1 MKPFLFDEFDT
12 KSAAAW
18 KQKIQ
23 VDLKGLDYND
33 TLLWKT
39 EEDIVVK
46 PFYTVAD
53 RKALPIDLPTSSFAV
68 CQTIFVHNE
77 EIANSLAVDALKRGA
92 NALQFIANKKFD
104 CVALLKKIDLTT
116 TKIFFKLHFLD
127 EKFVEKL
134 SKFTAVAKPFFQID
148 ILGNLAE
155 TGNWYDNL
163 KADFKILNAISKT
176 TPQAICVDV
185 SLYENAGAGCVQQL
199 AYALSH
205 TNEYLENLAEG
216 AVKNIHFIFSVRGNY
231 FFEIAKLRAFRIL
244 VKALFKEYNHT
255 DSQVEIFVQPSLRNK
270 TIFDYNVNMLRTT
283 SECMSAIL
291 GGASTISNISY
302 DAVYHKSNEFGE
314 RIARNQ
320 LLILKE
326 EAGFK
331 DGQFFAE
338 GSYYIESISNQLAAK
353 GLALFQQLEK
363 KGGFL
368 KLLKDGVIQQKITE
382 KARKEQASFDAQE
395 LRLLGTNLHA
405 NSSNKMLADM
415 ELYPF
420 VKKRNIK
427 TLLIP
432 ITRNRLSETYE
443 KERLEKEKKSLQEQ
457 QIKTSNG

>member
-1 MKPFLFDEFDT
+1 MKPFLFQEFDT
-12 KSAAAW
+12 RSAAAW

-23 VDLKGLDYND
+23 VDLKGLDYNE

-46 PFYTVAD
+46 PFYTAAD
-53 RKALPIDLPTSSFAV
+53 RKALPINMPTSSFAI
-68 CQTIFVHNE
+68 CQSIFVDDE
-77 EIANSLAVDALKRGA
+77 KIANSLAINALKRGA
-92 NALQFIANKKFD
+92 NSIQFTANKRFD
-104 CVALLKKIDLTT
+104 SAVLLKNIDIST
-116 TKIFFKLHFLD
+116 TKIFFKLQFLD

-134 SKFTAVAKPFFQID
+134 SKITLPTKTFYQID

-155 TGNWYDNL
+155 SGNWYDNL
-163 KADFKILNAISKT
+163 KADFRILNAISKT
-176 TPQAICVDV
+176 ASHAICVDV
-185 SLYENAGAGCVQQL
+185 SLYENAGAGIVQQL

-205 TNEYLENLAEG
+205 TNEYLENLAEET
-216 AVKNIHFIFSVRGNY
+216 VKNIHFIFSVRGNY

-244 VKALFKEYNHT
+244 IKALFEEYNQT
-255 DSQVEIFVQPSLRNK
+255 DSQIEIFVQPSLRNK

-283 SECMSAIL
+283 SESMSAIL
-291 GGASTISNISY
+291 GGATTISNVPY

-314 RIARNQ
+314 RISRNQ

-331 DGQFFAE
+331 EGQFFAK
-338 GSYYIESISNQLAAK
+338 GSYYIESITNQLAEK

-368 KLLKDGVIQQKITE
+368 KLLKNGVIQQKITE
-382 KARKEQASFDAQE
+382 RARKEQTKFDAQE

-405 NSSNKMLADM
+405 NASNKMLADI

-420 VKKRNIK
+420 VKQRNIK

-443 KERLEKEKKSLQEQ
+443 KERLENEKKIASKAINRNL
-457 QIKTSNG
+457 